1 VSYHK
6 RRLGHPIDVRCN
18 RRYDWAQV
26 QRFYDEGHTIT
37 QCQERFGFARK
48 TFMDAVARG
57 VLISRPQGAPVAEY
71 LVRGRRVNRTHLKG
85 RLVAAGLKEKRCER
99 CGIEEWLGEPLA
111 MALHHVNGEGTDNR
125 LENLMMLCPN
135 CHAQTPNFSGRNR
148 RVGRSR

>member
-6 RRLGHPIDVRCN
+6 RRLGHTN
-18 RRYDWAQV
+18 RRALQQALRLDGRPALL
-26 QRFYDEGHTIT
+26 RRRPTIT
-37 QCQERFGFARK
+37 QCQEEFGFARK

-57 VLISRPQGAPVAEY
+57 VLVSRPQGAPVAEY
-71 LVRGRRVNRTHLKG
+71 LVRDRRVNRTHLKA
-85 RLVAAGLKEKRCER
+85 RLMAAGLKQNRCER

-111 MALHHVNGEGTDNR
+111 MALHHVNGTGTDNR

-148 RVGRSR
+148 PLRLVS